1 MLKTATICFLSQSS
15 LARGRLLS
23 DDHWEMAAVPKAA
36 LHELC
41 PYFQFPAFINLHK
54 LSHNI
59 DDESGGEAE
68 DSENGWGP
76 PARS

>member
-1 MLKTATICFLSQSS
+1 MRFTQFNIQMLEIVTICFLSQSS

-23 DDHWEMAAVPKAA
+23 DDHWEMAAAVPNAA

-41 PYFQFPAFINLHK
+41 PHFQFPAFIKLRK

-59 DDESGGEAE
+59 DDESGG
-68 DSENGWGP
+68 G
-76 PARS
+76 RR